1 VEQETG
7 IKIEIFGFDM
17 GTGLPPPRDYRDLPY
32 LWQSG
37 YYRMEKARLEER
49 LQRSKLWLGPVTE
62 SVTGFLETFG
72 SNPPPPVGF
81 ISFDLDYYIA
91 RLSKPFTFFREAAL
105 PCFRG

>member
-37 YYRMEKARLEER
+37 YYRMEKAQLEEIAAI
-49 LQRSKLWLGPVTE
+49 QAVTR
-62 SVTGFLETFG
+62 TGNG
-72 SNPPPPVGF
+72 
-81 ISFDLDYYIA
+81 IRH
-91 RLSKPFTFFREAAL
+91 RLS
-105 PCFRG
+105 